1 MAREL
6 LLIGLCAAL
15 AGGCKNEPGA
25 SAKAT
30 HASDSSAAASA
41 PIDRSPAADRPP
53 LASKSNFRI
62 DAAPPACAAGKP
74 CEVELRLT
82 ALGEYKVNKDYPFK
96 FLPKEQAG
104 LTVEDVAAFA
114 HQGKQQGAFKVR
126 FHADAAGPAQLAGV
140 FKLSVCTEAE
150 CAIEEPEIALAVDVR

>member
-25 SAKAT
+25 GAKAA
-30 HASDSSAAASA
+30 HVSDSSAAASA
-41 PIDRSPAADRPP
+41 PIPADQPP
-53 LASKSNFRI
+53 LVSKSNFRI

-104 LTVEDVAAFA
+104 VTIEDVAAFA